1 MRPEKRKRRF
11 TVTLAELIN
20 ILQYLS
26 FIHCPDVDD
35 EEGEAPRT
43 GLKLLMNLGP
53 APDSYFYKIVCHRD
67 KYCDNS

>member
-1 MRPEKRKRRF
+1 MIDDDAPEKRNRRF

-43 GLKLLMNLGP
+43 GLKHLMNQGP
-53 APDSYFYKIVCHRD
+53 APESIFYKIVCHND
-67 KYCDNS
+67 